1 MASITKH
8 KDQWRAQV
16 AKMGVR
22 KSAVWPTKREATQ
35 WALRVEAEI
44 EAGIARGHT
53 LTQACEKYLA
63 TVSTT
68 KNNAVLSESRRL
80 AAFRAHLG
88 DDVALQSI
96 TSEKI
101 GQWRDARLRTVTGS
115 TVLREVNLYR
125 NLFKLAVREWK
136 WLDSSPFDGVRLPKE
151 NPAREPV
158 WPWQVIRRVL
168 RAPRIGK
175 TAQMQQ
181 AFRIALHTGLRLQEV
196 LTCSYDAKRGVLVL
210 PISKTENRPVVVPT
224 VTRAR
229 KLLIDLPAFS
239 VGANE
244 GSTLFSRLSRDL
256 LIEGLT
262 FHDTRATALTLLAR
276 RMDVMTLARI
286 SRHKDLNLLM
296 SRYYRESASAISA
309 RL

>member
-35 WALRVEAEI
+35 WALRAEAEI
-44 EAGIARGHT
+44 EAGIARGQT
-53 LTQACEKYLA
+53 LAQACEKYLA

-68 KNNAVLSESRRL
+68 KTNAVLAESRRL
-80 AAFRAHLG
+80 DAFMQHFG
-88 DDVALQSI
+88 DVPLQSI

-101 GQWRDARLRTVTGS
+101 GQWRDTRLRTVTGS

-158 WPWQVIRRVL
+158 WPWQVIKRVL
-168 RAPRIGK
+168 RAPRTGK

-196 LTCSYDAKRGVLVL
+196 LTCSYDAKRSVLVL
-210 PISKTENRPVVVPT
+210 PVSKTENRPVVVPT
-224 VTRAR
+224 VARAR
-229 KLLIDLPAFS
+229 KLLLNLPEFS

-256 LIEGLT
+256 LIDGLT

>member
-16 AKMGVR
+16 AKLGVR

-53 LTQACEKYLA
+53 LAQACEKYLT

-80 AAFRAHLG
+80 AAFRAYFG

-175 TAQMQQ
+175 TAQMQR

-210 PISKTENRPVVVPT
+210 PISKTENRPAVVPT

-229 KLLIDLPAFS
+229 KLLIDLPVFS

-244 GSTLFSRLSRDL
+244 GSTLFSRLSKDL

-276 RMDVMTLARI
+276 RMDVLTLARI